1 MINIHSLWKP
11 EKCSHCGVGTK
22 DHWILNECPHCLKI
36 NRLMRKIELNGQ
48 KEAELRRKE
57 KRLADLIV
65 SRLESKIQTK
75 SFFNEIELLKTFN
88 MFLYLIHFNRINKYR
103 EDKIYFDISDLYI
116 TALNFLGEEA
126 KDQWTED
133 DVMEAILR
141 VLQKMK

>member
-1 MINIHSLWKP
+1 
-11 EKCSHCGVGTK
+11 
-22 DHWILNECPHCLKI
+22 
-36 NRLMRKIELNGQ
+36 
-48 KEAELRRKE
+48 
-57 KRLADLIV
+57 
-65 SRLESKIQTK
+65 
-75 SFFNEIELLKTFN
+75 

-103 EDKIYFDISDLYI
+103 EDKIYFDTSDLYI